1 MFSIINMELKLIEIL
16 FFLPSLLDLY
26 KFKKFAKMDK
36 YAISTQ
42 LFLKMHQIPY
52 LLIYILALIL
62 IIWQSLLQNQM
73 NKETQT
79 ILSHLLTK
87 LLSNFMILSTLPKE
101 ISSHFIFRVSR
112 LILSILLLWKT
123 QIMMQ
128 S

>member
-1 MFSIINMELKLIEIL
+1 MFLIINMELKLIEIL

-26 KFKKFAKMDK
+26 KFKKFVKMDK